1 MVRAWLFNDDGTDQR
16 LPHKPNPEV
25 YIDLEEL
32 KQRSGVSYW
41 KLDAD
46 NYEEEG
52 KLAKIRAERGYNYS
66 DMIECTPE
74 KMNNYEETLKRFF
87 QEHIHADEEIR
98 FVLDG
103 SGYFDVRDTNDQ
115 WIRILVEKG
124 DLIVLPPGIYHRF
137 TLDEKNYAKVT
148 RLFCGEPVWTAINRP
163 ADEHPA
169 RQKYLQMASENFKE
183 SVIST

>member
-1 MVRAWLFNDDGTDQR
+1 M
-16 LPHKPNPEV
+16 
-25 YIDLEEL
+25 
-32 KQRSGVSYW
+32 
-41 KLDAD
+41 DAD

-66 DMIECTPE
+66 DMIECIPE

-98 FVLDG
+98 FVLAG

-137 TLDEKNYAKVT
+137 TLDEKVRT
-148 RLFCGEPVWTAINRP
+148 RC
-163 ADEHPA
+163 HC
-169 RQKYLQMASENFKE
+169 SH
-183 SVIST
+183 